1 MHSNQVEPE
10 GSAAAAA
17 ATTSSASSPQTTV
30 QIISQHK
37 PVGATSSRSD
47 YRHSI
52 IGGKSTRCFFSHSYN
67 QHKFFGK
74 RCEMEILLTFALQ
87 GKFSYLALS
96 LVF

>member
-52 IGGKSTRCFFSHSYN
+52 IGGKSNRCFF
-67 QHKFFGK
+67 QPF
-74 RCEMEILLTFALQ
+74 
-87 GKFSYLALS
+87 
-96 LVF
+96 V